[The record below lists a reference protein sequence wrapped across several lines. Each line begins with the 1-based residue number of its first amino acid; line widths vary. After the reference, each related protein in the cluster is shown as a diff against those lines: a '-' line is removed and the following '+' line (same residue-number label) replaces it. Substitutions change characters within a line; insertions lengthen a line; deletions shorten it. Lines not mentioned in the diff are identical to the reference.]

1 MGRETKILLTLLG
14 LLAGVFMGVVSM
26 KLFVPRPP
34 EGAGPD
40 VHGDLADLETQPLV
54 EPPDLD
60 RPPPTA
66 SEQAAEIVAP
76 DPYATRTSRFSQP
89 AAVAEPDPLVQPASF
104 QAAEPLGEIP
114 LAEPAADL
122 LPPASEAAL
131 PETRPPAAVPDSVPA
146 VAEPEPP
153 PSGFGAAQLTAP
165 TERQQLPP
173 AEIGA
178 PPLPPPTQPS
188 ATLPP
193 RDVAID
199 VPSPQ
204 TVMTGAGYVARPGD
218 SWWSLAERAYGDGRF
233 YRALFAWNRRLDPRV
248 SLQPGTRLEIP
259 QPDRLA
265 AAWPT
270 LVPRD

>member
-40 VHGDLADLETQPLV
+40 VHGDFADLETQPLV

-60 RPPPTA
+60 RLPPARSSEPA
-66 SEQAAEIVAP
+66 SP
-76 DPYATRTSRFSQP
+76 DSYATRTSRFSQP
-89 AAVAEPDPLVQPASF
+89 PLGDEPEPPVQPASF
-104 QAAEPLGEIP
+104 QAAEPINEI
-114 LAEPAADL
+114 LRADASADL
-122 LPPASEAAL
+122 LPPPSEIVPPSSRPPGASPPGLTPAVEATVIAPPPAFAESEA
-131 PETRPPAAVPDSVPA
+131 R
-146 VAEPEPP
+146 AEPAPPERAEPP
-153 PSGFGAAQLTAP
+153 PTA
-165 TERQQLPP
+165 
-173 AEIGA
+173 
-178 PPLPPPTQPS
+178 
-188 ATLPP
+188 
-193 RDVAID
+193 
-199 VPSPQ
+199 
-204 TVMTGAGYVARPGD
+204 VMTGSGYVARPGD
-218 SWWSLAERAYGDGRF
+218 SWWSLAERAYGDGRL

-270 LVPRD
+270 LMPHD